1 MQPTLE
7 EQRLIIRGLSTD
19 MERVSTDQCAYLI
32 SHWWATVWQDAV
44 GWDTLTPSEDT
55 IVPSIDNSELLDGNF
70 IRENVRYETDFLVVS
85 ARVWSYLHKWYG
97 GGPEVPVPLVDGK
110 CPTKFHKLEFE
121 YKGERAPT
129 TVHNLLAAGHLTT
142 MLREH
147 WRIGEDEKIR
157 LLAYADG
164 KLKNEIRDRGF
175 SDYEECDLVRVDYQ
189 DENGDWA
196 SGEVVPTARDHD
208 ESRQTLSYDFGSSST
223 ALGRGLV
230 GFPNLGNTC
239 FMNSAVQVLV
249 HTRELVRYFLSGNWR
264 RDLNETNPIGM
275 KGELA
280 RAFADLVI
288 DVWVDSPR
296 DSNVRQDVVTLKDV
310 IGRFAPQFSGYH
322 QQDSHELMTFMLDG
336 VHEDLN
342 RCRVKP
348 VVEAIEGD
356 GSNDEEVAQEAWRRH
371 KSRNDSVI
379 VDLFHG
385 QLRSSLVCPNC
396 QKKTVIFDPYMTL
409 PLPVHANNSMVEH
422 KVVFVPYDFEEP
434 HQVVTVKNGSWQS
447 ISDQVSEQVER
458 PVVVVPV
465 SCRKYVSFEYTYT
478 FGLDVEDTN
487 KIMYAVEIPDP
498 EKKYVIGRVV
508 GASHDETGPIVVEV
522 DDFPVKVSDLPS
534 RFGARLR
541 PILGTMTGD
550 ADERLD
556 GDSDLVEL
564 GKSLREVKGSWSDDT
579 MVKVIESAY
588 CPRDE
593 VNLKRDATYSVGQSV
608 VMVRINPAHVD
619 KPCVE
624 GMLHLKSRNSV
635 EPVADTRKSS
645 ELDLQDCFR
654 YFLEQEVLDDANK
667 WHCSKCSQF
676 VCAAKKID
684 IWSVPDVLVI
694 QIKRF
699 IVDANQLS
707 RKFDEEISF
716 PDQLDMSGYVI
727 GPKNG
732 QSMKYQLFG
741 VSEHGGGL
749 AGGHYT
755 AHAKVSNEWYSFND
769 SFVSTS
775 SRAAAH
781 SRRAY
786 LLFYERQKE

>member
-19 MERVSTDQCAYLI
+19 IERVSTDSCAYLI

-44 GWDTLTPSEDT
+44 GWETLTPSEDT
-55 IVPSIDNSELLDGNF
+55 IVPSIDNSDLMDGDF
-70 IRENVRYETDFLVVS
+70 ISENIRYETDFLTVNS
-85 ARVWSYLHKWYG
+85 RVWAYLHKWYG
-97 GGPEVPVPLVDGK
+97 GGPEVPVPLVDGQ
-110 CPTKFHKLEFE
+110 CPTVFHTLDFE
-121 YKGERAPT
+121 YKGERVKA
-129 TVHNLLAAGHLTT
+129 TVYNLMPAGHMT
-142 MLREH
+142 MMLQERFQIDEN
-147 WRIGEDEKIR
+147 EKIR

-164 KLKNEIRDRGF
+164 KLMKEIRDEGF
-175 SDYEECDLVRVDYQ
+175 SDYEKCDLVRVDYQ
-189 DENGDWA
+189 NENGDWE
-196 SGEVVPTARDHD
+196 SGVEVPTLRRFN
-208 ESRQTLSYDFGSSST
+208 EIEERPSS

-249 HTRELVRYFLSGNWR
+249 HTRELVRYFVSGNWR
-264 RDLNETNPIGM
+264 RDLNDTNPIGM

-288 DVWVDSPR
+288 DVWVDRPR
-296 DSNVRQDVVTLKDV
+296 DSNVRQDVVALKDV

-356 GSNDEEVAQEAWRRH
+356 GTNDEEVAREAWRRH

-396 QKKTVIFDPYMTL
+396 KKKTVIFDPYMTL
-409 PLPVHANNSMVEH
+409 PLPVHANNSSVEF
-422 KVVFVPYDFEEP
+422 KVVFVPYDFEER
-434 HQVVTVKNGSWQS
+434 HQVVTVKSGSWQS
-447 ISDQVSEQVER
+447 ISDQVSEQVGR
-458 PVVVVPV
+458 AVAVVPL
-465 SCRKYVSFEYTYT
+465 SCRKFFSFEYGYT
-478 FGLDVEDTN
+478 FGLDAGDPQ
-487 KIMYAVEIPDP
+487 KIKYAVEIPDP

-508 GASHDETGPIVVEV
+508 GECHDETGPFLVEIGN
-522 DDFPVKVSDLPS
+522 FPVKVVDLPPV
-534 RFGARLR
+534 FGDRLT
-541 PILGTMTGD
+541 PIIGTMDGD
-550 ADERLD
+550 SDKPLD

-564 GKSLREVKGSWSDDT
+564 GKSLRGVKDHWSDDT
-579 MVKVIESAY
+579 KIKVLAMAHSYPDDTI
-588 CPRDE
+588 D
-593 VNLKRDATYSVGQSV
+593 LKRDAPYLIGQRV
-608 VMVRINPAHVD
+608 VLVKLNPAHVD
-619 KPCVE
+619 ERCVQ
-624 GMLHLKSRNSV
+624 GMLQLQRRNSV
-635 EPVADTRKSS
+635 EPGSATKTSS
-645 ELDLQDCFR
+645 ELDVKDCFR

-694 QIKRF
+694 QLKRF
-699 IVDANQLS
+699 IVDSSESS

-716 PDQLDMSGYVI
+716 PDQLDMSGYVA

-755 AHAKVSNEWYSFND
+755 AHAKVSNEWYSFDD
-769 SFVSTS
+769 SFVSLS
-775 SRAAAH
+775 SRTAAH

-786 LLFYERQKE
+786 LLFYERQKD